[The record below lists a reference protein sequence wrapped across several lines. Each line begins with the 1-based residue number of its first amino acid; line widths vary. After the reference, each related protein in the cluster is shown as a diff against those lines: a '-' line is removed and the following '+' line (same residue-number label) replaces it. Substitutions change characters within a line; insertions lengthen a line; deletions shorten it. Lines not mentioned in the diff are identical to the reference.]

1 MTDGFTYRWPR
12 PALTVDVALFGLQ
25 AGQLS
30 VLLIRRGLPPFEGW
44 WALPGGF
51 VRLDEGLEWAARRE
65 LEEEAGVRPAW
76 IEQIGAFGDPGRDP
90 RERVVSVAWWALL
103 RADEHAPVAASDAS
117 EVRWH
122 PVASLPPLAFDHA
135 AMVTAALQR
144 LRQRAWDTAIGAEL
158 LSDRFTLGELQTVQ
172 EALLGHPLDKRN
184 FRRRMNEPGL
194 LVDVGEPR
202 SEGPGRPAR
211 LFRLADN
218 THRAF
223 LGPAR
228 ETV

>member
-30 VLLIRRGLPPFEGW
+30 VLLIRRRLPPFEGW

-76 IEQIGAFGDPGRDP
+76 IEQIGAFGAPGRDP

-122 PVASLPPLAFDHA
+122 PVASLPALAFDHA
-135 AMVTAALQR
+135 TMVTAALHR
-144 LRQRAWDTAIGAEL
+144 LRQRAWESAIGAEL
-158 LSDRFTLGELQTVQ
+158 LGEQFTLGELQTVQ
-172 EALLGHPLDKRN
+172 ESLLGHPLDKRN
-184 FRRRMNEPGL
+184 FRRRMNESGL
-194 LVDVGEPR
+194 LVEAGEAR

-211 LFRLADN
+211 LFRLGDRMRGAP
-218 THRAF
+218 
-223 LGPAR
+223 LGSTR
-228 ETV
+228 ENE